1 MNYLEDIKKMDGT
14 NKIDILNLSSIWKRM
29 EDDIENLNSSGL
41 VKQLEEISHIFRN
54 IYRKI

>member
-1 MNYLEDIKKMDGT
+1 MNYLEVIEKMDGT

>member
-1 MNYLEDIKKMDGT
+1 MNYLEVIEKMDGT

-54 IYRKI
+54 I

>member
-1 MNYLEDIKKMDGT
+1 MNYLEVIEKMEGTKK
-14 NKIDILNLSSIWKRM
+14 IEILNLSAIWKRM